1 MKTILELGI
10 GDKIYVYD
18 FAIKELVIGQIICLV
33 KGDFGG
39 IILEFQT
46 IIGPEWYPLMDVIT
60 FTEDNVKGVTLTII
74 NSIYRRILIS
84 SSLDLILGSI
94 LNENIQ

>member
-18 FAIKELVIGQIICLV
+18 FAIKELVIGQIISLV

-39 IILEFQT
+39 IILEFET
-46 IIGPEWYPLMDVIT
+46 IMGPEGYPLMDVIT
-60 FTEDNVKGVTLTII
+60 FNEDRVRGSTLIKI
-74 NSIYRRILIS
+74 NSLYRWIIIS
-84 SSLDLILGSI
+84 TSLDLILESI
-94 LNENIQ
+94 LNENVQ

>member
-10 GDKIYVYD
+10 GDKIYLYD
-18 FAIKELVIGQIICLV
+18 LAIKELVIGQITHLF
-33 KGDFGG
+33 KGDFSNVL
-39 IILEFQT
+39 LEFQT
-46 IIGPEWYPLMDVIT
+46 IMGPEGYPLSDIIT
-60 FTEDNVKGVTLTII
+60 FTGNKVRGTALIRI
-74 NSIYRRILIS
+74 NSIYRHILIS

>member
-18 FAIKELVIGQIICLV
+18 YAIKALVIGQIICLV

-46 IIGPEWYPLMDVIT
+46 ILGPEWYPSMDVIT
-60 FTEDNVKGVTLTII
+60 FTEDRVEGTTLTII
-74 NSIYRRILIS
+74 NSLYRQILIS

-94 LNENIQ
+94 LNENV

>member
-1 MKTILELGI
+1 MKTISELGI

-18 FAIKELVIGQIICLV
+18 FAIKELVIGRIISLV
-33 KGDFGG
+33 KGDFGD

-46 IIGPEWYPLMDVIT
+46 ILGPEWYPSMDVIT
-60 FTEDNVKGVTLTII
+60 FTEDRVEGTTLTII
-74 NSIYRRILIS
+74 NSLYRQILIS

-94 LNENIQ
+94 LNENVW

>member
-10 GDKIYVYD
+10 GDKIYLYD
-18 FAIKELVIGQIICLV
+18 LAIKELVIGQIIYLA

-46 IIGPEWYPLMDVIT
+46 IMGPEGYPLTDVIT
-60 FTEDNVKGVTLTII
+60 FTENKVRGSALILI
-74 NSIYRRILIS
+74 NSVCRFILIS
-84 SSLDLILGSI
+84 SSLDLILKSI

>member
-10 GDKIYVYD
+10 GDKIYLYD
-18 FAIKELVIGQIICLV
+18 FAIKELVIGQIISLV
-33 KGDFGG
+33 KDDFGS

-46 IIGPEWYPLMDVIT
+46 VIAPEWYPLMDVIT
-60 FTEDNVKGVTLTII
+60 FTEDNVKGTTLTII
-74 NSIYRRILIS
+74 NSLYRYIIIS

-94 LNENIQ
+94 LNENV